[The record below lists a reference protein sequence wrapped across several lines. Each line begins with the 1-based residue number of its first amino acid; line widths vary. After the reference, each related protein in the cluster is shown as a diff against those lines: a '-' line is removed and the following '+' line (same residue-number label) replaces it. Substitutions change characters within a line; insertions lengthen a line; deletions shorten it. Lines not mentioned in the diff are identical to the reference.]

1 MIKKNDII
9 DIVSPGTACSLA
21 EILEIENYVKKIG
34 LKSRIFLREETA
46 LKKSA
51 DSEFAAID
59 PAKRFEQFKKS
70 AESKDSKIIWCTR
83 GGYGS
88 AEILSFLE
96 KLPKPKTQ
104 KILIGFSDI
113 TSLNKL
119 LIEKW
124 NWQIVT
130 APMLVQLACNMV
142 SKKSEEGILDFIF
155 GKNSQLKYQLMA
167 LSAKRSA
174 VSAQIVGGCL
184 SVLAGHFGT
193 KNHLNWHKKIL
204 FLEDEGETG
213 ERLDRYFSQ
222 LISII
227 SETKKIPAA
236 ILLGN
241 FLQAN
246 LHGTPKAKNVE
257 IAIEKFV
264 KNLAEKKLAIPL
276 FAEKTNCLGHSKDM
290 LPLLLG
296 AEAKIDKDLRLTQSV

>member
-34 LKSRIFLREETA
+34 LKSRIFLHDETA
-46 LKKSA
+46 MNKSA
-51 DSEFAAID
+51 SSEFAGIA
-59 PAKRFEQFKKS
+59 PKKRFEQFKKS
-70 AESKDSKIIWCTR
+70 VESKDSKIIWCTR

-88 AEILSFLE
+88 AEILQFLE
-96 KLPKPKTQ
+96 KLPKPKTK

-124 NWQIVT
+124 NWQIVS
-130 APMLVQLACNMV
+130 APMLIQLASNTV
-142 SKKSEEGILDFIF
+142 SKKAEKGILDLIF
-155 GKNSQLKYQLMA
+155 GKNSELKYQLTA
-167 LSAKRSA
+167 LSAKKSA
-174 VSAQIVGGCL
+174 VVAPIVGGCL
-184 SVLAGHFGT
+184 SVLCGHFGT
-193 KNHLNWHKKIL
+193 KNNLNWQGKIL

-222 LISII
+222 LLTII
-227 SETKKIPAA
+227 GETKKIPAA

-257 IAIEKFV
+257 IAIEKFA
-264 KNLAEKKLAIPL
+264 KNLAEKKLSIPL
-276 FAEKTNCLGHSKDM
+276 FVEKTKCLGHSKDM
-290 LPLLLG
+290 LPLVLG
-296 AEAKIDKDLRLTQSV
+296 SEAKIDKNLQLTQIL